1 MAMITVN
8 SKEINHNTNTQTTIN
23 EIIDMVLDTA
33 ENDNHVVTDLTV
45 DGKQV
50 DVYDNEEK
58 LKTTVGDFQEINLT
72 VKSSLELAFEAL
84 DSCTHYIDVVM
95 KKIDTLTSLYSENE
109 IMQANALFAEVIE
122 IMDLFIQLMTK
133 IHRSIRTHI
142 KGKFN
147 KAPVI
152 QDLEIHLLSIL
163 KALIPAKE
171 RNDLI
176 MLCDL
181 LEYEL
186 MDNLKRWKI
195 NAIPELKKYKTQ

>member
-8 SKEINHNTNTQTTIN
+8 SKEINHNINTQTTIN

-33 ENDNHVVTDLTV
+33 ENDNNVVTDLTV

-50 DVYDNEEK
+50 DVYDNDEK

-133 IHRSIRTHI
+133 IHRSIRTHT
-142 KGKFN
+142 KDNFN